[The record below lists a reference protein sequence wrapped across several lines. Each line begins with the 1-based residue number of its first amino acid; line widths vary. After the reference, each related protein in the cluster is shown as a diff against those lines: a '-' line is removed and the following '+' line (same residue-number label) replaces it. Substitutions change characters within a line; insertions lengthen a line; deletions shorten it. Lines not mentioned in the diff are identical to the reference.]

1 MARPG
6 ALSLDGAKAA
16 LVRTIPGTIA
26 ADSATLT
33 DASFP
38 VAAAIDATGYDT
50 VFFGVEIDGGS
61 SPTATLELLFRDE
74 DAPDGQRWKRFK
86 FGALEGV
93 VAPGSAAANQTTG
106 ALSSGLDMVELVTLG
121 ASKIFV
127 RVTAVANSGSTT
139 AMRILAKPGIV
150 RPQKALVRG

>member
-1 MARPG
+1 MGRPTS
-6 ALSLDGAKAA
+6 LSLDGAKTA
-16 LVRTIPGTIA
+16 LLRSTAGAIA
-26 ADSATLT
+26 ADNATLS
-33 DASFP
+33 DANYP
-38 VAAAIDATGYDT
+38 VASAFDATGYDT

-74 DAPDGQRWKRFK
+74 DAADGQRWKRMK

-93 VAPGSAAANQTTG
+93 VAPGSAPANQDTG

-127 RVTAVANSGSTT
+127 RVKTVANSGSTT
-139 AMRILAKPGIV
+139 AMRIIAKPGII
-150 RPQKALVRG
+150 RPKKATVSG